1 VLDATGALTTFA
13 SEYVQTHDIKPDFD
27 VTPQILDQLQ
37 VYLSGRDIRPG
48 VGDWL
53 SDRDLIQSKLK
64 QEIFNLKFGV
74 ARGDEIEMRR
84 DPVVQGALNALR
96 TR

>member
-1 VLDATGALTTFA
+1 
-13 SEYVQTHDIKPDFD
+13 

-37 VYLSGRDIRPG
+37 VFLSERNIRPG

-53 SDRDLIQSKLK
+53 RDRDLIQSKLK
-64 QEIFNLKFGV
+64 QEVFNLKFGV

-84 DPVVQGALNALR
+84 DPVVQGALKSLVR
-96 TR
+96 K